1 MPNSGFLFTGEF
13 SLSPRLAN
21 GFGTI
26 GRVYPFHKN
35 NFLSILVFHVILF
48 TLEKS
53 PPFVEFMEKNYPPG
67 FTYANFAQQFRAE
80 FFDPN
85 HWAEILKSSGA
96 KYSSNKKFL
105 ILEGEITF
113 DDEHIFHRYVV
124 LTSKHHEGFT
134 LWPSKYSW
142 NWNAMDVGP
151 KRDLVGK
158 SFPIR

>member
-1 MPNSGFLFTGEF
+1 MVLVQ
-13 SLSPRLAN
+13 LA
-21 GFGTI
+21 G
-26 GRVYPFHKN
+26 YPFHKN

-96 KYSSNKKFL
+96 KYAIN
-105 ILEGEITF
+105 
-113 DDEHIFHRYVV
+113 IFNFW
-124 LTSKHHEGFT
+124 KA
-134 LWPSKYSW
+134 K
-142 NWNAMDVGP
+142 
-151 KRDLVGK
+151 
-158 SFPIR
+158 